1 MATDHKGQKKIL
13 FNGLA
18 ASVRYEIFIFI
29 GRRLAELEMWTLLAK
44 IMQKTKLELHPASE
58 DLEPVGSVFQR
69 PDRPLKVKLTPV

>member
-44 IMQKTKLELHPASE
+44 VGGYIILRSYFMHCAFCIYLHIIIYTSIFAE
-58 DLEPVGSVFQR
+58 
-69 PDRPLKVKLTPV
+69 